1 MSYAPAKAA
10 AYISA
15 MSAAGLKRIGFLG
28 FDGVAAIDLTGTL
41 EAFRIADGADWRQPP
56 RRYETLI
63 IGLSD
68 APFTAESGVR
78 MLADVT
84 LEAAPELD
92 TIIIPGGPGL
102 RTPATNR
109 TVADWLKIRS
119 PRARRVASICT
130 GLYGLAASGL
140 MDGRRATTHW
150 LHAADAASRFPTVE
164 ITPDAIYVKDGP
176 FYTSAGMTAGIDLAL
191 AMIEEDHG
199 PAVALAAAR
208 QLVVYMKR
216 SGGQLQYSE
225 PLKFQ
230 TRASDRFANLSALI
244 VGDPAADWTVETMA
258 ATAGLSPRQFSRR
271 FREALG
277 ASPAAFVEALRLD
290 EARLRLATTGDSIAR
305 VAHAAG
311 FRSDDVFR
319 RAFERRFG
327 VTPSAYRD
335 RFAPAA
341 PFEITSASRV
351 RA

>member
-1 MSYAPAKAA
+1 MHAT
-10 AYISA
+10 
-15 MSAAGLKRIGFLG
+15 GLKRIGFLG
-28 FDGVAAIDLTGTL
+28 FDGVAAIDLAGTL
-41 EAFRIADGADWRQPP
+41 EAFRIADGADWNQPP
-56 RRYETLI
+56 QRYETLV

-68 APFTAESGVR
+68 APFVAESGLR
-78 MLADVT
+78 MLADAT
-84 LEAAPELD
+84 LATAPELD
-92 TIIIPGGPGL
+92 TIVIPGGAGL
-102 RTPATNR
+102 RVATTN
-109 TVADWLKIRS
+109 TAVSDWLRIHA
-119 PRARRVASICT
+119 PRARRVVSVCT

-150 LHAADAASRFPTVE
+150 FHAADAARRFPGVE
-164 ITPDAIYVKDGP
+164 ITPDALYVKDGP

-191 AMIEEDHG
+191 ALIEEDHG

-230 TRASDRFANLSALI
+230 TRSGDRFADLAALI

-258 ATAGLSPRQFSRR
+258 DAAGLSPRQFTRR
-271 FREALG
+271 FREALS

-290 EARLRLATTGDSIAR
+290 EARLRLATGPDPVAR
-305 VAHAAG
+305 IAHAAG

-335 RFAPAA
+335 RFAPGPAPGAA
-341 PFEITSASRV
+341 KSFGA